1 MTDFDNTGLFDDLTL
16 NDPQY
21 PWLEA
26 SVCPDMDLSL
36 TFQTLNIP
44 TNDGTKPI
52 VGLPRSSY
60 DPFADLD
67 WGSLLTSTL
76 NPASTIPP
84 NVQATHP
91 LSPHSP
97 AEECHITQMSP
108 TDFEMTTSPSFA
120 GLSPASSFSSLY
132 LEPTIESAYPSPIP
146 SPIDFIQVE
155 YPEPAN
161 PDSSEQEA
169 ETPAPKRS
177 ESNSPQQPVVPVRR
191 RGPGRPCKSQVAAM
205 QSEEKRP
212 TGRALVT
219 MRRQIH
225 NDSAMRSRARF
236 NTVLDELWNEVPE
249 DERSKALAK
258 SDPTRQLSRA
268 EKIEVVISFVRRLR
282 VEANARCRY

>member
-1 MTDFDNTGLFDDLTL
+1 MTDFDNTGLFDDLIL

-26 SVCPDMDLSL
+26 S
-36 TFQTLNIP
+36 TLNIP

-67 WGSLLTSTL
+67 WGSLLTSTF

-97 AEECHITQMSP
+97 AEKYPITQMSP

-120 GLSPASSFSSLY
+120 
-132 LEPTIESAYPSPIP
+132 EPTIESAYPSPIP

-169 ETPAPKRS
+169 KTPAPKRS